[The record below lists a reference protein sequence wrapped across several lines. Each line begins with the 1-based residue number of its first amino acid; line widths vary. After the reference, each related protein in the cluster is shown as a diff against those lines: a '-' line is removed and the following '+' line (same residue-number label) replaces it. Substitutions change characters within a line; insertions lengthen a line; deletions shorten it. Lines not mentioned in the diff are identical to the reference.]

1 MTKTIP
7 DASTTGFVWTKS
19 SYSGGNNN
27 CVEVAHGA
35 VPAALPVRDSK
46 RPAGPAVVFAD
57 STWGSFV
64 DALKRGDVA

>member
-1 MTKTIP
+1 MTRITDSSAP
-7 DASTTGFVWTKS
+7 GFEWTKS

-27 CVEVAHGA
+27 CIEVAHGA

-46 RPAGPAVVFAD
+46 RPAGPAVVFGD
-57 STWGSFV
+57 TTWGVFV